1 MAKNISLLGA
11 DYPDVPAVQ
20 LPQTGGG
27 TATFYDINV
36 VDNLNS
42 TSTTDALSAY
52 QGRVLNEKIG
62 QIGFSNPANWAY
74 AISNFSVV
82 VFCAK
87 GTINGTKVGLSIMI
101 PVAEIDGNERY
112 WQVSDA
118 YNSGQDTHFQ
128 VKVSTTTFAAAM
140 FYGAGAVS
148 DAVYSVYGF

>member
-27 TATFYDINV
+27 TATFYDIKV

-42 TSTTDALSAY
+42 TSATDALSAN
-52 QGRVLNEKIG
+52 QGRVLDEKIE
-62 QIGFSNPANWAY
+62 QIGFSNPANWVY
-74 AISNFSVV
+74 AINNFSVV

-87 GTINGTKVGLSIMI
+87 GTINGTKIGLSIMI

-118 YNSGQDTHFQ
+118 YNSGPDTHFQ
-128 VKVSTTTFAAAM
+128 VKVSTATFAAAM
-140 FYGAGAVS
+140 FYGASAVS